1 MHSENDLSND
11 DDHDHDLRCDMT
23 ESSSDQ
29 ETKFPVDASETYKI
43 HSFKKDVAFQKG
55 KAPESVF
62 EQLYRETLESKLIKM
77 KLKFNK
83 GYQVTEL
90 DISDGVYSGPKKV
103 GGNGF
108 EVFKKHLLILKIGFR
123 SQPVVFTIEKLMNP
137 EHTKSVVKVIK
148 TLRIYDT
155 NSLRETKSILL
166 EEINVKKYEIENYEF
181 RPTILT
187 FRKAIYFY
195 RRMGN
200 KYHLFKYDFVS
211 NEMSEMMA
219 TTGQYQILLD
229 NDIGLYIRFA

>member
-1 MHSENDLSND
+1 
-11 DDHDHDLRCDMT
+11 
-23 ESSSDQ
+23 
-29 ETKFPVDASETYKI
+29 
-43 HSFKKDVAFQKG
+43 
-55 KAPESVF
+55 
-62 EQLYRETLESKLIKM
+62 M

-90 DISDGVYSGPKKV
+90 DISDGVYSGPKKM
-103 GGNGF
+103 GGINGNSF
-108 EVFKKHLLILKIGFR
+108 EVFRKHLLILKIGYR
-123 SQPVVFTIEKLMNP
+123 SQPIVFTIEKLINP
-137 EHTKSVVKVIK
+137 DLKSVVKVIK

-219 TTGQYQILLD
+219 TTGQYQIILD
-229 NDIGLYIRFA
+229 NDRGLYIRFA